1 MALKLSRG
9 DTYRIPFEG
18 RSRDYT
24 YAKKVAGGV
33 LVFLDSVTGKPEPFK
48 ESVLVKLIAEKAAT
62 PVQSSN
68 WVDRIDVHAL
78 MDATAPNTPAETRKK
93 IERAQAKIAEAAM
106 LLFYAKRLDA
116 AAPPVAESKA
126 GLELFIEQTYKSA
139 VCSGHFHKPSNSA
152 LYRALQKGIPG
163 ERFLAD
169 LISKRGEHTKR
180 TWKDPWVKT
189 KLKEAVDHYY
199 SEGNP
204 QPPQLQ
210 EVVITFLGK
219 AIEEDEARIAQG
231 LNHLKYPKRT
241 AVENHIRGEETQ
253 ARLAKRDPILALKRY
268 GGKAEGAIAERPLQH
283 VQVDQTQIDE
293 WVNIYDEDGNI
304 EDRKRPYLVS
314 IIDVY
319 SRMILAAV
327 LTFEDPSTYT
337 VQLAI
342 KQMLRPKLFLIER
355 FGRKKGS
362 TDGSGQPEEMTFDNG
377 VENIGFSMRTLLGD
391 AGVDV
396 SVAPRATPEAK
407 AIVER
412 AFQTYNQGVWHN
424 APGGI
429 PFKPHALSA
438 RRLKPQEKAEW
449 ALEFATGV
457 MWYWIVNVYHF
468 NRNRTLEAIPVRLW
482 SEKVNDP
489 MVGRAVSKR
498 LDLVD
503 ILCGTR
509 VRLKIDGAGVR
520 YKTHTFHHQKVTENF
535 LLATLPLERRSNRG
549 KVDIEAIIYPHDCSF
564 ITIVDN
570 VRNRLVRL
578 PNSKPNFSDGL
589 SYAEAALIKESERL
603 LDRQFISEEEL
614 ILAKYNYFKL
624 IDGARAQART
634 ERALK
639 QAQRAKKK
647 ARDEE
652 LVVWTLVDGDHIEL
666 GTIEPSVRGDA
677 AYDVPK
683 EMASMQ
689 RNAALKPHK
698 DQPRNAAKSRET
710 REINMRIKELRAPN
724 MPVPAE
730 SSPVPAIKPPIPV
743 IDNPVSFL
751 EQLAYDLD

>member
-1 MALKLSRG
+1 
-9 DTYRIPFEG
+9 
-18 RSRDYT
+18 
-24 YAKKVAGGV
+24 
-33 LVFLDSVTGKPEPFK
+33 
-48 ESVLVKLIAEKAAT
+48 
-62 PVQSSN
+62 
-68 WVDRIDVHAL
+68 
-78 MDATAPNTPAETRKK
+78 
-93 IERAQAKIAEAAM
+93 
-106 LLFYAKRLDA
+106 
-116 AAPPVAESKA
+116 
-126 GLELFIEQTYKSA
+126 
-139 VCSGHFHKPSNSA
+139 
-152 LYRALQKGIPG
+152 
-163 ERFLAD
+163 
-169 LISKRGEHTKR
+169 
-180 TWKDPWVKT
+180 
-189 KLKEAVDHYY
+189 
-199 SEGNP
+199 
-204 QPPQLQ
+204 
-210 EVVITFLGK
+210 
-219 AIEEDEARIAQG
+219 
-231 LNHLKYPKRT
+231 
-241 AVENHIRGEETQ
+241 
-253 ARLAKRDPILALKRY
+253 
-268 GGKAEGAIAERPLQH
+268 
-283 VQVDQTQIDE
+283 
-293 WVNIYDEDGNI
+293 
-304 EDRKRPYLVS
+304 
-314 IIDVY
+314 
-319 SRMILAAV
+319 MILAAV